1 MRFSCNPMYLGC
13 VPKHPDYTPVYPIRG
28 CIPLCISGEV
38 VLLHDA
44 HDRAVGGSA
53 EPRPRATRGVA
64 RMHRASSSTVHS
76 LPPPCIHLQVAEL
89 RKLEHSCLLGVSA
102 MVLDPTWM
110 VKEGKSTRL
119 GWSERVGLLSEMA
132 ECSLAALLEK

>member
-1 MRFSCNPMYLGC
+1 M
-13 VPKHPDYTPVYPIRG
+13 
-28 CIPLCISGEV
+28 
-38 VLLHDA
+38 
-44 HDRAVGGSA
+44 
-53 EPRPRATRGVA
+53 
-64 RMHRASSSTVHS
+64 
-76 LPPPCIHLQVAEL
+76 AEL

-132 ECSLAALLEK
+132 ECSLAALLDKVPSTLQISIACALHALCMRIA

>member
-1 MRFSCNPMYLGC
+1 M
-13 VPKHPDYTPVYPIRG
+13 
-28 CIPLCISGEV
+28 
-38 VLLHDA
+38 
-44 HDRAVGGSA
+44 
-53 EPRPRATRGVA
+53 
-64 RMHRASSSTVHS
+64 
-76 LPPPCIHLQVAEL
+76 AEL

-132 ECSLAALLEK
+132 ECSLAALLEKVPIYIQMYCMCTAHALHAHCMIIG